1 MYRRVAVLVGVIS
14 VVSLVLGGF
23 GLASLGGAAQF
34 ADVSWYAAGV
44 LLSLPSIGLGLVIAY
59 RWPGNPVGAL
69 LTFVGFAIATVPS
82 METYIAATRAHP
94 DALALPG
101 IVIPLDQGVWM
112 LMYLPIA
119 LLMLFFP
126 DGRLPSRRWRWVAG
140 ALVADFV
147 LFDLLGAMAPG
158 PFTPPN
164 QNAPHALGTL
174 PDTVLPLAIPL
185 VFALLLGFMGLLIA
199 SASAM
204 VLKYRKAAGD
214 PVRRAQLK
222 WFAVTGLWL
231 PLTLL
236 LCWSSYLLF
245 DVPDLALIG
254 LYGLFITIPV
264 ATSIALLRYDL
275 YDIDKA
281 ISTAITYGVVT
292 AVLLGVYMLVSF
304 LGGLLI
310 GQGSAAA
317 AAGATAVC
325 AAALMPV
332 RARVQRVLDRRMY
345 PQRRAALEAIEDLRR
360 RTHNGE
366 AEPEGLQA
374 ALQRALRD
382 PLMRVT
388 YRLPGTPG
396 LVDSTGEEVTVADAH
411 PTPIV
416 LSGQEIG
423 ALIRGGVGSSQLL
436 REIAAASALLVEV
449 TRLRIELTRA
459 LHEVESS
466 RTRLLAAGYRERR
479 RLESDLHDGAQQRLV
494 TLGMALRLAQR
505 HLGDG
510 TVDVDGLLDQSV
522 AELGTAVAELRAIA
536 HGLRPSSLDDGLDV
550 AVRTLAGSLTI
561 PVTVE
566 VDVGSVSDYVT
577 TTAYY
582 VVSEA
587 VTNVVKHAEAEWIG
601 LRITREEAALAV
613 QVTDNGRGGARVSP
627 GSGLAGLADRV
638 AAAGGAL
645 LVESPAGL
653 GTTVRA
659 VLPCAS

>member
-1 MYRRVAVLVGVIS
+1 MYRRVAVLVGMIGVA
-14 VVSLVLGGF
+14 SLVLGAI
-23 GLASLGGAAQF
+23 GLADLGRAATF
-34 ADVSWYAAGV
+34 DAVSWYASGV
-44 LLSLPSIGLGLVIAY
+44 LLSLPSIGLGLVIAD
-59 RWPGNPVGAL
+59 RRPGNPVGAL
-69 LTFVGFAIATVPS
+69 LTFVGFAIAAGPS
-82 METYIAATRAHP
+82 AETYILAAYTHP
-94 DALALPG
+94 GALPLPD
-101 IVIPLDQGVWM
+101 IVVPLDQGLWM

-119 LLMLFFP
+119 LLMLYFP

-140 ALVADFV
+140 ALVVDFV
-147 LFDLLGAMAPG
+147 AFDLAAAMMPG
-158 PFTPPN
+158 PYKAPAE
-164 QNAPHALGTL
+164 NAPHPLGDLPGAL
-174 PDTVLPLAIPL
+174 VPL
-185 VFALLLGFMGLLIA
+185 VFVLVFAFMGLLVA
-199 SASAM
+199 SATAM
-204 VLKYRKAAGD
+204 ALKFRRAAGD

-222 WFAVTGLWL
+222 WFTVAALWL

-236 LCWSSYLLF
+236 LCWGSYLLI
-245 DVPDLALIG
+245 DAPDLVMIG
-254 LYGLFITIPV
+254 LFGLFVTIPV
-264 ATSIALLRYDL
+264 ATSIALLRHDL

-281 ISTAITYGVVT
+281 ISTAVTYSVVT
-292 AVLLGVYMLVSF
+292 AVLLGVYTLVSF

-310 GQGSAAA
+310 GQDGAVT

-360 RTHNGE
+360 RTHDGQ
-366 AEPEGLQA
+366 AEPEELEA
-374 ALQRALRD
+374 VLRRALRD
-382 PLMRVT
+382 PRLRVT

-396 LVDSTGEEVTVADAH
+396 LVDASGETVTASDDRL
-411 PTPIV
+411 TPIV
-416 LSGQEIG
+416 LSGRQIG
-423 ALIRGGVGSSQLL
+423 ALVRGGVGSAQLL
-436 REIAAASALLVEV
+436 REIAASSALLVEV
-449 TRLRIELTRA
+449 TRLRIELTLA
-459 LHEVESS
+459 LREVESS
-466 RTRLLAAGYRERR
+466 RSRLLATGYRERR
-479 RLESDLHDGAQQRLV
+479 RLERDLHDGAQQRLV

-522 AELGTAVAELRAIA
+522 AELGSAVAELRAIA

-550 AVRTLAGSLTI
+550 AVRTLARSLTI

-566 VDVGSVSDYVT
+566 VDIGVVSDDVT

-587 VTNVVKHAEAEWIG
+587 VTNAVKHAEAQWIG
-601 LRITREEAALAV
+601 LRIAHEDAGLAV
-613 QVTDNGRGGARVSP
+613 QITDDGRGGARMSP

-645 LVESPAGL
+645 LLDSPSGQ
-653 GTTVRA
+653 GTTLRA